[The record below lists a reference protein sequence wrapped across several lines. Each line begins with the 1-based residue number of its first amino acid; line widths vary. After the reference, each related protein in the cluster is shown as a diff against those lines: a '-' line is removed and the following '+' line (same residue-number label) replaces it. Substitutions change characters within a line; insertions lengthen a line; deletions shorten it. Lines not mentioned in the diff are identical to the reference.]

1 MAVHVVSHK
10 VNDFE
15 VWKSVFD
22 SNIAITEKFGIT
34 DRFVLQMADDPNY
47 VTVVGEGALGTI

>member
-1 MAVHVVSHK
+1 M
-10 VNDFE
+10 
-15 VWKSVFD
+15 FD

-47 VTVVGEGALGTI
+47 VTVVGEGALGKI